1 MVFQDRLLLPHLT
14 VQKNLAYGMPR
25 MPRTER
31 DTKSTD
37 MADILSIRHCLD
49 ALPNEISGGEKQRV
63 ALGRTVLA
71 QPDLILLDEPF
82 SGLDQALKN
91 TLFPFVQQLHTCTG
105 IPIILVSHDLGDI
118 RSLTNQVLFMECGQL
133 VGQSPVP

>member
-1 MVFQDRLLLPHLT
+1 MVFQDSLLLPHLT
-14 VQKNLAYGMPR
+14 VKQNLAYGMPR

-31 DTKSTD
+31 DTERTD
-37 MADILSIRHCLD
+37 MADILGIRHCLD

-71 QPDLILLDEPF
+71 RPDLILLDEPF
-82 SGLDQALKN
+82 SGLDQTLRN
-91 TLFPFVQQLHTCTG
+91 TLLPFVRQLHTCTG

-118 RSLTNQVLFMECGQL
+118 QSLTNQVLFMAHGQF
-133 VGQSPVP
+133 VDQAPVQ